1 MFGNTLQNSH
11 QIYCIEAETGEL
23 PILVPAQCTGD
34 PVSERD
40 KWILPEATALT
51 QTMYTIP
58 RVMLTDAVTAYYEP
72 DSLRIGH
79 PMKLIITLVL
89 VLFII
94 AVIIYIVISFPA
106 RT

>member
-23 PILVPAQCTGD
+23 PILVPAQYSSD

-58 RVMLTDAVTAYYEP
+58 RVMLTDAVTAYREP

-79 PMKLIITLVL
+79 LTKLIITLVL
-89 VLFII
+89 GFFII
-94 AVIIYIVISFPA
+94 VTIIYIVISFPA

>member
-11 QIYCIEAETGEL
+11 QIYSIEAETGEL

-40 KWILPEATALT
+40 KWILPEATALS

-58 RVMLTDAVTAYYEP
+58 RVMLTDAVTAYREP
-72 DSLRIGH
+72 GSLRIVH
-79 PMKLIITLVL
+79 LMKLIITLVL
-89 VLFII
+89 GLFII
-94 AVIIYIVISFPA
+94 IAIIYIIISFPA

>member
-40 KWILPEATALT
+40 KWILPEATVLSTAT
-51 QTMYTIP
+51 DVIVYGEPQFTVYREPPAP
-58 RVMLTDAVTAYYEP
+58 R
-72 DSLRIGH
+72 IIH
-79 PMKLIITLVL
+79 PVKLFITLVSFM
-89 VLFII
+89 VII
-94 AVIIYIVISFPA
+94 VVIIYTMTRFPVWTEA
-106 RT
+106 